1 VPVVLALALAVS
13 SVLAQTTP
21 PPLPRL
27 ALDSYPPAAREAVS
41 RVEALARA
49 NPTSVQAAGAYARI
63 LHAWE
68 LWDAAHQTYERVQQ
82 LDPKA
87 FEWRYLDALVLQRL
101 ARHAEAA
108 TRLREALA
116 LSPDYFPARVKFAE
130 ALLEAGKFEES
141 KALFTALAKQPAA
154 EPIAELG
161 LGRIAAAEREHEA
174 AAVHLERA
182 IALFPEL
189 GAAHYALA
197 RSYRALGRTGD
208 ARVALALHEKYG
220 PRWPAVEDSVL
231 ERVTSLRNDPRTDLQ
246 RGMKLAEAG
255 DLDGAIRAHEA
266 ALARDPTLAQA
277 HGNLISLYGRARNW
291 EKAEAHYRAVV
302 DLGVNLGE
310 AHYDYGV
317 LLGLQENWDG
327 AAEAY
332 RRALAINPHHADAH
346 NNLGQILERQRRF
359 EDAARSYRQAVDSQ
373 PAGRLWRFNLG
384 RMLIALDRP
393 GEAAAELAK
402 LLEPRD
408 SETARYMFALGVA
421 HVRAGRKS
429 EGIKWATEARA
440 LALQFGQHD
449 LAAAI
454 ERDLALLK

>member
-1 VPVVLALALAVS
+1 VLA
-13 SVLAQTTP
+13 
-21 PPLPRL
+21 PR
-27 ALDSYPPAAREAVS
+27 
-41 RVEALARA
+41 
-49 NPTSVQAAGAYARI
+49 
-63 LHAWE
+63 
-68 LWDAAHQTYERVQQ
+68 
-82 LDPKA
+82 A
-87 FEWRYLDALVLQRL
+87 FEWRYLDAIVLHRL
-101 ARHAEAA
+101 AQHGEAA
-108 TRLREALA
+108 ERFRAALA
-116 LSPDYFPARVKFAE
+116 VSPGYLPARVKLAE
-130 ALLEAGKFEES
+130 ALLEAGNLEES
-141 KALFTALAKQPAA
+141 KALFTALTQEPAA
-154 EPIAELG
+154 EPVAALG
-161 LGRIAAAEREHEA
+161 LGRIAAAERQHEA
-174 AAVHLERA
+174 AVVHLQRA

-197 RSYRALGRTGD
+197 RSYRALGRSKE
-208 ARVALALHEKYG
+208 AHAALALHGEYG
-220 PRWPAVEDSVL
+220 PRWPAVEDPVL
-231 ERVTSLRNDPRTDLQ
+231 ERVTSLRNDPRTDIQ

-255 DLDGAIRAHEA
+255 DLDGAIRAHET
-266 ALARDPTLAQA
+266 ALVRDPSLAQA

-291 EKAEAHYRAVV
+291 SKAEAHYRALV

-317 LLGLQENWDG
+317 LLALQDKWDL
-327 AAEAY
+327 AEQAY
-332 RRALAINPHHADAH
+332 RRALAVNPHHADAH
-346 NNLGQILERQRRF
+346 NNLGQILERQLRF
-359 EDAARSYRQAVDSQ
+359 EDAARSYRQAVESQ

-393 GEAAAELAK
+393 GEAASELAK

-440 LALQFGQHD
+440 LALHFGQHD